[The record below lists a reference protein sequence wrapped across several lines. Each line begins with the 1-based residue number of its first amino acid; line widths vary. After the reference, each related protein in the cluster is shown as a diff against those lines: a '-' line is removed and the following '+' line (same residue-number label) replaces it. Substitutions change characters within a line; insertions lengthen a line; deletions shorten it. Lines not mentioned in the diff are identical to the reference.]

1 MGDVPELLPDNLS
14 AFNSLCHKLGWLLP
28 DETILGLSSAG
39 EGNMNRTL
47 RAETGSRTFILKQSV
62 PYVAKYPQIA
72 APEERI
78 VAENDFY
85 QAIESDGPL
94 RMRMPHRLGFAP
106 ESCLL
111 MLEDVGSGAD
121 MLSIYANA
129 GGDPSDRGV
138 YTALVYWLW
147 RLHSLRDFNATRFT
161 NHAMRAPNH
170 AHIFVIPLQPN
181 NGAAI
186 DPALADIAQRFQND
200 SQLINIAD
208 ALGEIYLGRTPHASR
223 PCLLHGDFYP
233 GSWLRNKRLG
243 VMIIDPEF
251 AFCGPPEFDV
261 GVFVA
266 HLTFAGFAQQDIM
279 GILRSYVTPPGFEYN
294 LAIRFAAIEII
305 RRLLGVAQ
313 LPLQATPELKRT
325 WLETA
330 RMMINS

>member
-1 MGDVPELLPDNLS
+1 MENYPDLLSENLPTIN
-14 AFNSLCHKLGWLLP
+14 ALCQQLGWLSAN
-28 DETILGLSSAG
+28 ETILGLSHAG

-78 VAENDFY
+78 MVEDHFY
-85 QAIESDGPL
+85 RAIEADGPL
-94 RMRMPHRLGFAP
+94 RMRMPRRLGFAP
-106 ESCLL
+106 ESRLL
-111 MLEDVGSGAD
+111 MLEDVGRGAD
-121 MLSIYANA
+121 MLSVYANT
-129 GGDPSDRGV
+129 GGDPADRGV
-138 YTALVYWLW
+138 YTALIYWLW
-147 RLHSLRDFNATRFT
+147 RLHSLRSFDDTHFV
-161 NHAMRAPNH
+161 NHTMRELNH
-170 AHIFVIPLQPN
+170 AHIFVIPLQIN
-181 NGAAI
+181 NGSAI
-186 DPALADIAQRFQND
+186 DPALAEVAQRFQND
-200 SQLINIAD
+200 SQLISIAGR
-208 ALGEIYLGRTPHASR
+208 LGEIYLGKTPHASQ

-233 GSWLRNKRLG
+233 GSWLRNERVG

-261 GVFVA
+261 GVLVA

-279 GILRSYVTPPGFEYN
+279 GTLRSYVTPAGFEYS

-313 LPLQATPELKRT
+313 LPLQATSEQKRT

>member
-1 MGDVPELLPDNLS
+1 MVEFPDLLPDNLP
-14 AFNSLCHKLGWLLP
+14 AINSLCQSLGWLLP
-28 DETILGLSSAG
+28 DETILGLSPAG

-62 PYVAKYPQIA
+62 PYVARYPQIA

-78 VAENDFY
+78 VVEDRFY
-85 QAIESDGPL
+85 QTIEADGPL

-106 ESCLL
+106 QSRLL
-111 MLEDVGSGAD
+111 MLEDVGPGAD
-121 MLSIYANA
+121 MLSVYANA
-129 GGDPSDRGV
+129 GGNPADRGV
-138 YTALVYWLW
+138 YTALIYWLW
-147 RLHSLRDFNATRFT
+147 RLHSLRDFNAAYFT
-161 NHAMRAPNH
+161 NDAMRTLNH
-170 AHIFVIPLQPN
+170 AHIFVIPLQTN

-186 DPALADIAQRFQND
+186 DPALAEIAQRFQND
-200 SQLINIAD
+200 SQLISVAG
-208 ALGEIYLGRTPHASR
+208 ALGEIYLGRTPHASH

-233 GSWLRNKRLG
+233 GSWLRNERLG

-261 GVFVA
+261 GVLVA

-279 GILRSYVTPPGFEYN
+279 GILRSYVTPPGFEYS

-313 LPLQATPELKRT
+313 LPLQATSEQKRS

>member
-1 MGDVPELLPDNLS
+1 MGDIPDLLPDNLP
-14 AFNSLCHKLGWLLP
+14 AINSLCHKLGWLLP
-28 DETILGLSSAG
+28 DETILGLTHAG

-78 VAENDFY
+78 VLEDSFY
-85 QAIESDGPL
+85 QAIEADGPL
-94 RMRMPHRLGFAP
+94 RMRMPGRLGFSP
-106 ESCLL
+106 ESRLL
-111 MLEDVGSGAD
+111 MLEDVGRGAD
-121 MLSIYANA
+121 MLSVYANT
-129 GGDPSDRGV
+129 GGDAADRGV
-138 YTALVYWLW
+138 YTALIYWLW
-147 RLHSLRDFNATRFT
+147 RLHSLRNFDATRFT
-161 NHAMRAPNH
+161 NDVMRRLNH
-170 AHIFVIPLQPN
+170 AHIFVIPLQIN

-186 DPALADIAQRFQND
+186 DPALAEIAQRFQND
-200 SQLINIAD
+200 SQLINIASV
-208 ALGEIYLGRTPHASR
+208 LGDIYLGNTPHASQ

-233 GSWLRNKRLG
+233 GSWLRNARLG

-261 GVFVA
+261 GVLVA

-279 GILRSYVTPPGFEYN
+279 GILRSYVTPPGFEYS

-313 LPLQATPELKRT
+313 LPLQATPEQKQS